1 LIPYLKSQGIHCIDY
16 MIMTHADKDHI
27 SGQLE
32 LMKHVAERQDIQIR
46 KLLLPLPSQEM
57 QSEEGYR
64 QMITAAK
71 QADIPIQTICAGD
84 HLQKGALSVACLHPK
99 PFFDASSANAYST
112 TLEVTYYSTKMLLC
126 GDLEGDGEQYVLE
139 QLKRSG
145 TRFNILKVAHHGS
158 KNSTSAEFLAQVQ
171 PQYAIISCGKNN
183 RYGHPHRELLSRL
196 NSISAHILSTTKQG
210 AVTVYAGRD
219 SVSVLGY
226 FDKNK

>member
-1 LIPYLKSQGIHCIDY
+1 MNDPYTRKLQVMLNSARYLLAICVNILVLVLILYGVSRVCICGYHFCYAVFGTVTVDQGKGQEKIFQVETNRSMY
-16 MIMTHADKDHI
+16 EVADK
-27 SGQLE
+27 
-32 LMKHVAERQDIQIR
+32 
-46 KLLLPLPSQEM
+46 
-57 QSEEGYR
+57 
-64 QMITAAK
+64 
-71 QADIPIQTICAGD
+71 
-84 HLQKGALSVACLHPK
+84 LQKQGLIVDKYS
-99 PFFDASSANAYST
+99 FYAS
-112 TLEVTYYSTKMLLC
+112 
-126 GDLEGDGEQYVLE
+126 DLEGDGEQYVLE

-196 NSISAHILSTTKQG
+196 NSISAHILSTTEQG

-219 SVSVLGY
+219 SVSILGY